1 MDRIDEIFNLR
12 KEGLTYKEIAEELK
26 MPVGTVKSYLS
37 RCKVRPK
44 EHIEEE
50 RVVEVPTNNIIE
62 PPTTNNT
69 NKCLCCGEKLT
80 GNRNKKF
87 CSDYCRL
94 RYWRGAKYER
104 KAG

>member
-1 MDRIDEIFNLR
+1 MDRIDEIFDLR
-12 KEGLTYKEIAEELK
+12 KEGLTYKEIAEELN

-37 RCKVRPK
+37 RCKAKPK
-44 EHIEEE
+44 EHIEE
-50 RVVEVPTNNIIE
+50 VVVKEEKEESIVCQNYE
-62 PPTTNNT
+62 
-69 NKCLCCGEKLT
+69 NKCLCCGKELT

-94 RYWRGAKYER
+94 RFWRGAKYER

>member
-1 MDRIDEIFNLR
+1 MDRIDEIFDLR
-12 KEGLTYKEIAEELK
+12 KEGLTYKEIAEELN

-37 RCKVRPK
+37 RCKAKPK
-44 EHIEEE
+44 EHIEE
-50 RVVEVPTNNIIE
+50 VVVKEEKEE
-62 PPTTNNT
+62 PIVCQNYE
-69 NKCLCCGEKLT
+69 NKCLCCGKELT

>member
-1 MDRIDEIFNLR
+1 MDRIDEIFDLR
-12 KEGLTYKEIAEELK
+12 KEGLTYKEIAEELN

-37 RCKVRPK
+37 RCKAKPK
-44 EHIEEE
+44 EHIEE
-50 RVVEVPTNNIIE
+50 VVVKEEKEE
-62 PPTTNNT
+62 PIVCQNYE
-69 NKCLCCGEKLT
+69 NKCLCCGKELT

-94 RYWRGAKYER
+94 RFWRGAKYER

>member
-1 MDRIDEIFNLR
+1 MDRIDEIFDLR
-12 KEGLTYKEIAEELK
+12 KEGLTYKEIAEELN

-37 RCKVRPK
+37 RCKAKPK
-44 EHIEEE
+44 EHIEE
-50 RVVEVPTNNIIE
+50 VVKEEQVVVPNNNQISE
-62 PPTTNNT
+62 
-69 NKCLCCGEKLT
+69 NKCLCCGKELT

>member
-1 MDRIDEIFNLR
+1 MDRIDEIFDLR

-37 RCKVRPK
+37 RCRAKPK
-44 EHIEEE
+44 EHIEE
-50 RVVEVPTNNIIE
+50 VVVKEEKEE
-62 PPTTNNT
+62 PIVCQNYE
-69 NKCLCCGEKLT
+69 NKCLCCGKELT